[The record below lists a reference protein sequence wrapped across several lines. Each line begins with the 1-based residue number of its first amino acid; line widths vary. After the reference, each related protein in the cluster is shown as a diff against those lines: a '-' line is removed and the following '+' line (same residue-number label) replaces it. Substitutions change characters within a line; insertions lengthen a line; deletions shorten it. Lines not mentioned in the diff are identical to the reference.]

1 MPGRCVGP
9 SRPGRG
15 VRRPWGKGLLAGTP
29 RGRGA
34 RRRARASLGETRCVS
49 AEKPQ
54 RRRRP
59 RGRNPAAGTAEAAGP
74 HQASGASREEAREP
88 GSVWVNGAVGQP
100 QVVGPAGAVW
110 VTGPGEEP
118 EAGERSPRGN
128 QRKGRPGSVGQD
140 SILELW
146 LKVQALRAAT
156 GHEQSS
162 RVELHPV
169 PAGEGPVERGVPGRA
184 SWVETSRAGVTGP
197 WVEGQA
203 REAQGIPRPPSTG
216 ALRAFCARV
225 SGLCGLQP
233 PARVPAMGVPGTL
246 EARAGIAPQL
256 PARGQAAGVPG
267 AVEIGYGVVPGSWG
281 KGPLRGVPGTG
292 WPEVVEVPT
301 TVEGAIDCGSVA
313 GLWERGQAG
322 QQVSGTLVQE
332 AACGDTPGLWGR
344 GQAAGLPDAV
354 QDGAAS
360 LGGPGVW
367 LRRQPREEQGIEDI
381 PALWGTGQPV
391 GVPCAVEEETRYGG
405 DPGFRDRGQARW
417 VETGSGGDPGSWEAR
432 QTVQMA
438 GPEEQEAGPAGA
450 PGFWG
455 TEQTMR
461 VPQALGKEV
470 GCGAVPSVWRT
481 EQPLGV
487 SQAVVAP
494 GVVGQQSSCDAI
506 PGLWARQ
513 QTLAVPVT
521 EAVPG
526 VILEKPCCG
535 NALSLWEQRQALE
548 EQEVLV
554 PPAFGAPGPVNQE
567 TDCRD
572 ASCLC
577 RRSQAM
583 GLPET
588 MAVPEVANVPK
599 HRCTSAG
606 APIPVGLPGSER
618 VPARV
623 PAAVWVSGPMCQELS
638 SGDVSNPWERVLTA
652 RMPVESGAAVAPEEL
667 WAIGENTGA
676 GAWGRR
682 QALGVPVI
690 ARISVASEVPGLR
703 TEQTGFGG
711 APGPWGRRQNAS
723 VPAAAGGPETPRGPV
738 PLEVE
743 TGSGAF
749 SGLPGRTQT
758 TGVPVIAGV
767 FAADGVPRPVPET
780 DSGGV
785 SSMWGERETVAG
797 SVDARCPT
805 RMGMPLTAGVSG
817 PIGENGL
824 GSISDVLGG
833 RQTAGVP
840 MAVGLHTARG
850 MPGLVGA
857 EMLSGSLADF
867 PGRQQTLEIPMA
879 SGVAM
884 DVGVSTEAGL
894 MEGVTSSRNGSGVL
908 GRTLVT
914 EVPVAASAP
923 GSVEE
928 EPGSD
933 GVSDRWRRR
942 PNGTV
947 PEGPVRGPLTLGVLA
962 AVGVPI
968 TGRMPA
974 AVWVTGPA
982 ESTNVAESGLTAART
997 HSIEGVSGEESG
1009 DGSILEPP
1017 GRRPAVG
1024 VSYSVGPRTRLWS
1037 CPRSQGEGTVYE
1049 NVPGVVGPRITGGVP
1064 ETLATPPDS
1073 SEETGIGYF
1082 RERGRTQAG
1091 VSGFRVRGSNLGA
1104 NCGGEDRLRESFQK

>member
-1 MPGRCVGP
+1 MPGRGVGL

-15 VRRPWGKGLLAGTP
+15 VRRPRGKGPRAGAS

-34 RRRARASLGETRCVS
+34 GRRARASAGAPRRES
-49 AEKPQ
+49 SEGPP

-59 RGRNPAAGTAEAAGP
+59 WGPSPAAGSAEAAGP
-74 HQASGASREEAREP
+74 REASRASLEAAARQP

-110 VTGPGEEP
+110 VTGPGA
-118 EAGERSPRGN
+118 EAGAGARSPGGGE
-128 QRKGRPGSVGQD
+128 RKGRPGPAGQD
-140 SILELW
+140 GVLALW
-146 LKVQALRAAT
+146 LRVQALRAAA
-156 GHEQSS
+156 GHAQGS

-169 PAGEGPVERGVPGRA
+169 PAGAGAADRGVPGRA
-184 SWVETSRAGVTGP
+184 SWVETSRGGVTGP
-197 WVEGQA
+197 WVKGQA
-203 REAQGIPRPPSTG
+203 RGTPRPPSTV

-233 PARVPAMGVPGTL
+233 AGRVPAVGAPGTL
-246 EARAGIAPQL
+246 EARTGVAPQL
-256 PARGQAAGVPG
+256 PARGQAAGVPR
-267 AVEIGYGVVPGSWG
+267 AVEEIGCGVAPGSWG
-281 KGPLRGVPGTG
+281 KGPPRGVPGPG
-292 WPEVVEVPT
+292 WPEGVVEVPA
-301 TVEGAIDCGSVA
+301 TVEGALDRGSVS
-313 GLWERGQAG
+313 GQRERGQAG

-332 AACGDTPGLWGR
+332 AACGEAPGLWGR
-344 GQAAGLPDAV
+344 GQAAGLPDTA
-354 QDGAAS
+354 QGGAAS

-367 LRRQPREEQGIEDI
+367 LRRQPREEQGIEGA
-381 PALWGTGQPV
+381 PPPWGTGQPV
-391 GVPCAVEEETRYGG
+391 GVPCAVEEEPRYGG
-405 DPGFRDRGQARW
+405 DPGFRDRGQALW

-450 PGFWG
+450 PGLWG
-455 TEQTMR
+455 IEQTMR
-461 VPQALGKEV
+461 APQALGKEV
-470 GCGAVPSVWRT
+470 GCGTVPSMWRT
-481 EQPLGV
+481 EQPLGMP
-487 SQAVVAP
+487 QAVVAP
-494 GVVGQQSSCDAI
+494 GVGGQQSSCDAI

-513 QTLAVPVT
+513 QTLGVPVT

-526 VILEKPCCG
+526 AVLEKPCCG

-554 PPAFGAPGPVNQE
+554 PHALGAPGPVDQE
-567 TDCRD
+567 TGCGD

-577 RRSQAM
+577 RRSQAL
-583 GLPET
+583 GLPEP
-588 MAVPEVANVPK
+588 MAVPEVASVPK
-599 HRCTSAG
+599 HRCASAG
-606 APIPVGLPGSER
+606 APIPVGLPGPDR

-623 PAAVWVSGPMCQELS
+623 PAAIWVSGPMCQELN
-638 SGDVSNPWERVLTA
+638 SGAVSNPWGRVLTA

-667 WAIGENTGA
+667 WAVEENTGS

-682 QALGVPVI
+682 EAVGVPVI

-711 APGPWGRRQNAS
+711 APGSWERRQNAS
-723 VPAAAGGPETPRGPV
+723 VPVTAGVPEAPRGPV

-749 SGLPGRTQT
+749 SGLPGRSQT
-758 TGVPVIAGV
+758 AGVPLITGV

-797 SVDARCPT
+797 SADARCPT
-805 RMGMPLTAGVSG
+805 RMGIPPPAGVPG

-824 GSISDVLGG
+824 GSISDALGG

-840 MAVGLHTARG
+840 VAVGLRTARG
-850 MPGLVGA
+850 VPGLAGA

-867 PGRQQTLEIPMA
+867 PRRRQTMETPMA
-879 SGVAM
+879 AGVAR

-894 MEGVTSSRNGSGVL
+894 MEGVTGSVNGSGVW

-923 GSVEE
+923 GSAEE

-933 GVSDRWRRR
+933 GVSDPWRRR
-942 PNGTV
+942 PNVTV
-947 PEGPVRGPLTLGVLA
+947 PEGPVRGPLTFGVLA

-982 ESTNVAESGLTAART
+982 EGANVEESGLTAVRT

-1009 DGSILEPP
+1009 DGSILGPP
-1017 GRRPAVG
+1017 GRRPVVG
-1024 VSYSVGPRTRLWS
+1024 VSYTCGPRTRLWS
-1037 CPRSQGEGTVYE
+1037 CPRSQGGGTVYE
-1049 NVPGVVGPRITGGVP
+1049 NVPAVVAPRLTGGVP

-1073 SEETGIGYF
+1073 CEETGIGYF
-1082 RERGRTQAG
+1082 RERGRAQAG